1 MAQISVSVNG
11 QNYMLACDD
20 GEEKHLSELA
30 RAIDGRITDIRRDVK
45 SAGESQLLLMAGLL
59 LADELEIAGERIR
72 DLEEQLA
79 GLKGEFLEGGASDD
93 TAAILKVNEEKLAGM
108 LESAARRMEDIA
120 GRLR

>member
-11 QNYMLACDD
+11 QNYTLACDD

-45 SAGESQLLLMAGLL
+45 SAGESQLLLMVGLL

-79 GLKGEFLEGGASDD
+79 GLKGEFLEGSASDD
-93 TAAILKVNEEKLAGM
+93 AAAILKVNEEKLAGM